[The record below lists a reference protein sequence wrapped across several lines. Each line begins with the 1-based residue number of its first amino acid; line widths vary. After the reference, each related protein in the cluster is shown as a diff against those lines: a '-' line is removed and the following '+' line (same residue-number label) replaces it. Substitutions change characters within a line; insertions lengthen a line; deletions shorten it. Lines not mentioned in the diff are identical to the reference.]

1 MRNEIECPHCGQDW
15 VNPYRIVKTG
25 ELFQL
30 WVECDA
36 VWAIGIYPNM
46 KVLGDFSVFM
56 AERGL
61 SYLEDEIEEVT

>member
-1 MRNEIECPHCGQDW
+1 MRNEIVCPRCGQDW
-15 VNPYRIVKTG
+15 VNPFRIVKTG

-30 WVECDA
+30 CVECDA

-46 KVLGDFSVFM
+46 KVFGDFSVFM

-61 SYLEDEIEEVT
+61 SYLDDEIEEVT